1 MSADRVSEFMKL
13 TFLLGICVLSA
24 SLGCALAV
32 AQEYGTQSGP
42 PPGQEYQPD
51 RSPVPLD
58 WVPPQLAEL
67 SSFAAMKEN
76 FTLDRTLL
84 GVAAGAIPDSD
95 APVRQAINKLDG
107 VSVHTMRFDERG
119 IPDQRAVEGIRAA
132 YHLRGWK
139 HVVTTSDRG
148 PVRNGT
154 TDVWFILD
162 GVNVRGAVVLAETPR
177 SLTLVTVAGNLSPID
192 LLHLR
197 GHFGIPR
204 LDADDFRN
212 APGE

>member
-1 MSADRVSEFMKL
+1 MKL
-13 TFLLGICVLSA
+13 ALVLEICVLSA
-24 SLGCALAV
+24 TLGCALAV
-32 AQEYGTQSGP
+32 AQEYGGPSGGPQSGP
-42 PPGQEYQPD
+42 PVVREYPPD
-51 RSPVPLD
+51 ASPVPLE
-58 WVPPQLAEL
+58 WVPPPLAEL
-67 SSFAAMKEN
+67 SAAAPMKEN

-84 GVAAGAIPDSD
+84 GVAAGIVPDSD
-95 APVRQAINKLDG
+95 APVRQAIHKLDG
-107 VSVHTMRFDERG
+107 VSVHTMRFNEAG
-119 IPDQRAVEGIRAA
+119 IPDEGAVQAIRAS

-139 HVVTTSDRG
+139 HVVTTSDHGG

-154 TDVWFILD
+154 TDVWFVLD

-204 LDADDFRN
+204 LDADDFRS
-212 APGE
+212 APAH